1 MRHILLSF
9 VLVLVILPLAARQD
23 GEDFMQSV
31 HEAIEKGDAEK
42 LVIYFHD
49 PVDLK
54 IDKKKGMYSVDQAEM
69 MLNIFFNTN
78 PPTAVTLEAHAD
90 SGQEKPYSIQRYVSG
105 ANKYHIYFLA
115 KRVEGAFCIIQFYI
129 EKDPE

>member
-69 MLNIFFNTN
+69 MLNIFLIPILPQPLHWKRMPIAARKN
-78 PPTAVTLEAHAD
+78 PTASKGMFRAPTNII
-90 SGQEKPYSIQRYVSG
+90 SIFGKAGRRRVL
-105 ANKYHIYFLA
+105 YHSILYR
-115 KRVEGAFCIIQFYI
+115 KR
-129 EKDPE
+129 P